1 MKKGMT
7 IKQIAEAAGVSIG
20 TVSRIIN
27 HQNFGYSQE
36 TYKRVQEIIGETGYM
51 PNRVARSMITKRS
64 FTIGYLVDDISNPF
78 FPEIAKGIN
87 SVASEK
93 GFNLLLCEGG
103 GNAKTAEQH
112 LKTLYKSGVDGI
124 ITGSYILSEEN
135 IDYLLKIQLPFV
147 ILDANMTD
155 SGFYNISVDNYSG
168 ARTIMDYLISKG
180 HRKIACITGPMEM
193 ESSRKRLNGYK
204 AVMAENGLDWDGMI
218 VEGDFTQKGGILAA
232 KEMEG
237 RDYTAVFAF
246 NDMMAIGVCNYLHEN
261 GFRVPEDVSVV
272 GFDDISMAAYMF
284 PPLTTMH
291 QPLFEMGQGAME
303 MLLSAMEDKTSG
315 EYKERRFDLTL
326 VERKSVAAPRMKV

>member
-1 MKKGMT
+1 
-7 IKQIAEAAGVSIG
+7 
-20 TVSRIIN
+20 
-27 HQNFGYSQE
+27 
-36 TYKRVQEIIGETGYM
+36 
-51 PNRVARSMITKRS
+51 
-64 FTIGYLVDDISNPF
+64 
-78 FPEIAKGIN
+78 
-87 SVASEK
+87 
-93 GFNLLLCEGG
+93 
-103 GNAKTAEQH
+103 
-112 LKTLYKSGVDGI
+112 
-124 ITGSYILSEEN
+124 
-135 IDYLLKIQLPFV
+135 
-147 ILDANMTD
+147 
-155 SGFYNISVDNYSG
+155 
-168 ARTIMDYLISKG
+168 MDYLILKG

-246 NDMMAIGVCNYLHEN
+246 NDMMAIGVCNSLHEN

-315 EYKERRFDLTL
+315 EYKEKRFDLTL